1 MLTNRQTGCL
11 RSQLSEIDTFVALRA
26 VSEIA
31 RPIFICLRAQTCCH
45 RLPRFGLTK
54 PLQIMSASVQSPNLR
69 TEAIAG
75 VTTFFTMAYIIVVNP
90 SILSTPGTG
99 MAFSGVLTATVLVCF
114 VMTLLM
120 GLYAKLPFA
129 VAPGMGI
136 NAYFTFT
143 IILTQKV
150 WWQVAL
156 GIVFWAGVLFL
167 IISVTPVRE
176 TIAKA
181 IPAELRLGTAAGI
194 GIFLTFIGLKNAGL
208 IAADPVTFV
217 KLGTLGLPA
226 ILTVVATSISVWL
239 LTRKSAFAFLA
250 GIAAATLLGW
260 ALGLVKAPPRL
271 LSAPDFSTVF
281 LKLDI
286 LGALKLSL
294 LPAIIGILFTDLF
307 DSISTFIGVAHAA
320 DLLDEHGHPKNLKQ
334 GLVVDSLATLG
345 AGVAGTSSGTAY
357 IESIAGINMGGR
369 TGMTSVFTALCFLP
383 CFFLAPLAGMVP
395 PYATASVLILVGTS
409 MFRSVGKISFS
420 KIEEGLPAFLTIIL
434 IPLTFSITQGILWGF
449 ISHVGLYWI
458 VGRRRD
464 VHPVMYAL
472 AAVSVGL
479 LLLEH
484 VRF

>member
-1 MLTNRQTGCL
+1 MSTAPN
-11 RSQLSEIDTFVALRA
+11 
-26 VSEIA
+26 VS
-31 RPIFICLRAQTCCH
+31 
-45 RLPRFGLTK
+45 
-54 PLQIMSASVQSPNLR
+54 LR

-75 VTTFFTMAYIIVVNP
+75 ITTFFTMAYIVVVNP

-120 GLYAKLPFA
+120 GVYAKLPFA

-143 IILTQKV
+143 VILTQKV

-167 IISVTPVRE
+167 LISVTPIRE

-181 IPAELRLGTAAGI
+181 IPSELRIATAAGI
-194 GIFLTFIGLKNAGL
+194 GIFLTFIGLKNAGF
-208 IAADPVTFV
+208 ITSDPVTFV
-217 KLGTLGLPA
+217 KLGTLDFKTLLAIVGLA
-226 ILTVVATSISVWL
+226 VTVFLSI
-239 LTRKSAFAFLA
+239 RRSALAFLS
-250 GIAAATLLGW
+250 GIFVVTVIAWATGQI
-260 ALGLVKAPPRL
+260 KAPDQL
-271 LSAPDFSTVF
+271 VSAPDFKTVF

-320 DLLDEHGHPKNLKQ
+320 DLLDEHGNPRNLRQ
-334 GLVVDSLATLG
+334 GLIVDSVATFG
-345 AGVAGTSSGTAY
+345 AGLAGTSSGTAY
-357 IESIAGINMGGR
+357 IESIAGISSGGR
-369 TGMTSVFTALCFLP
+369 TGLTSVFTALCFLP

-395 PYATASVLILVGTS
+395 PYATAAVLVLVGAS
-409 MFRSVGKISFS
+409 MFKSVGQINFAR
-420 KIEEGLPAFLTIIL
+420 IEEGLPAFLTIIL

-449 ISHVGLYWI
+449 ISHVGLYLV
-458 VGRRRD
+458 VGRRKEI
-464 VHPVMYAL
+464 HPVMYVL
-472 AAVSVGL
+472 AFVAIGL

-484 VRF
+484 SQLAKALYA